1 MLIFVVKLV
10 AYIFKLIKIM
20 LRKGLEIGNTVAVLD
35 DVLKGK
41 VVAIDNNLISI
52 ESLDGMLFKFDE
64 KELVKIEV
72 EQHELSKFSDI
83 NNNFLKEKTTEVKK
97 KNSFFKKQKQEFL
110 MEIDLHINKLTKS
123 VKGLDNYDM
132 LNLQLDTAK
141 RKLEF
146 AIHKRISKI
155 VFIHGVGEGVL
166 KSELHSLLN
175 KYPVKYYDASYK
187 QYGLG
192 ATEVY
197 IFQNSI

>member
-52 ESLDGMLFKFDE
+52 ETLDGMLFKFDE

-83 NNNFLKEKTTEVKK
+83 NKELLNNFIPEKSTNIKK
-97 KNSFFKKQKQEFL
+97 YLLLENFEKF
-110 MEIDLHINKLTKS
+110 INEKC
-123 VKGLDNYDM
+123 
-132 LNLQLDTAK
+132 
-141 RKLEF
+141 
-146 AIHKRISKI
+146 
-155 VFIHGVGEGVL
+155 
-166 KSELHSLLN
+166 
-175 KYPVKYYDASYK
+175 KY
-187 QYGLG
+187 
-192 ATEVY
+192 
-197 IFQNSI
+197 

>member
-1 MLIFVVKLV
+1 
-10 AYIFKLIKIM
+10 M

-41 VVAIDNNLISI
+41 VVAIDYNLISI

>member
-52 ESLDGMLFKFDE
+52 ETLDGMLFKFDE

-166 KSELHSLLN
+166 KSELHSLLS